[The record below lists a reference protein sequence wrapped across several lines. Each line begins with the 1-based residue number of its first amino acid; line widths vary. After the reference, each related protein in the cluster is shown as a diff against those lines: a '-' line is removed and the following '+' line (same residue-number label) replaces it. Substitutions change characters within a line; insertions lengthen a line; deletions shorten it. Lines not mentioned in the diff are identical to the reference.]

1 MSDPTQEAPLPP
13 FAVLDPLLASVVDV
27 AHEGIGYRFFVANPF
42 DYIQAYHARGEM
54 YEPASLALIA
64 EHFPVGGTFV
74 DIGAHVGNHAI
85 YAAKALGAAK
95 VIAFEPS
102 LKAHTILTVN
112 KALNGLTRFEI
123 RKQALSDAPGEAVIE
138 TPAPMHEGR
147 NTLTEDGPG
156 QRVPVVTGDAALE
169 GRKVSF
175 LKIDVEGHE
184 MQVLGG
190 LTKTVREHRPPI
202 FIEVRD
208 GFSAAL
214 EAWCERHGYRVAERI
229 RQYQGEENV
238 LLLPAAGT

>member
-1 MSDPTQEAPLPP
+1 MSRDTEDATPLPP
-13 FAVLDPLLASVVDV
+13 FEVLEPLLACVVDV
-27 AHEGIGYRFFVANPF
+27 THEGTGYQFFVANPF
-42 DYIQAYHARGEM
+42 DYIQAHHARGEM

-64 EHFPVGGTFV
+64 KHFPKDGTFV
-74 DIGAHVGNHAI
+74 DIGAHVGNHGI
-85 YAAKALGAAK
+85 FAAKALGAAE

-123 RKQALSDAPGEAVIE
+123 RKQALSDAPGEAVIH

-147 NTLTEDGPG
+147 NTLAEDGPG
-156 QRVPVVTGDAALE
+156 QRVPVLTGDAALE

-184 MQVLGG
+184 IRVLDG
-190 LTKTVREHRPPI
+190 LTQVTATHRPPI

-208 GFSAAL
+208 AFGAAL
-214 EAWCERHGYRVAERI
+214 EVWCKVHGYRVAERI
-229 RQYQGEENV
+229 RQYQGEQNV
-238 LLLPAAGT
+238 LLLPNA